1 MTAVSAA
8 YLVAYVTVLF
18 FVLSLLLLLMIAE
31 LSGATWLQPWRRHA
45 DALIGTLPVLAV
57 LFLPI
62 VVMSRLLYPWLT
74 PGSLPASVR
83 AIVAARSPYL
93 TPAFALA
100 RTVVY
105 WAVWIGVGESL
116 RSLSMQRDATRL
128 SEANAARRL
137 RVLTAAGIPL
147 VALTVTFASFDWM
160 MSTDASWVS
169 SIYGLYVFAGG
180 LVAALALLVVIASR
194 RARTGS
200 EGEGASESLDA
211 LGKLLLM
218 AVLLWGYVAY
228 MQYLV
233 IWIADLPS
241 EAGWYVLRSRDGWG
255 GLAIVLVF
263 GHFALPF
270 LLLLA
275 RSTRQSATRMQA
287 LGLWMLLMH
296 YLDVYWLL
304 APSLGTS
311 TPAGRVWEVLMLIL
325 VVVVTVAGAR
335 WRSPRDRFFRSAIS
349 RT

>member
-1 MTAVSAA
+1 
-8 YLVAYVTVLF
+8 
-18 FVLSLLLLLMIAE
+18 
-31 LSGATWLQPWRRHA
+31 
-45 DALIGTLPVLAV
+45 
-57 LFLPI
+57 
-62 VVMSRLLYPWLT
+62 
-74 PGSLPASVR
+74 
-83 AIVAARSPYL
+83 VAARSPYL

-105 WAVWIGVGESL
+105 WAVWIGIGESL
-116 RSLSMQRDATRL
+116 R
-128 SEANAARRL
+128 ARRH
-137 RVLTAAGIPL
+137 RVLAAAGIPL
-147 VALTVTFASFDWM
+147 VALTMTFASFDWM

-194 RARTGS
+194 RARAGP
-200 EGEGASESLDA
+200 EREGASESLDA

-241 EAGWYVLRSRDGWG
+241 EAGWYLLRSRAGWG
-255 GLAIVLVF
+255 DLAIVLLF

-275 RSTRQSATRMQA
+275 RSTRQSATRMLA

-304 APSLGTS
+304 VPSLGTS
-311 TPAGRVWEVLMLIL
+311 TRAGRV
-325 VVVVTVAGAR
+325 
-335 WRSPRDRFFRSAIS
+335 
-349 RT
+349 